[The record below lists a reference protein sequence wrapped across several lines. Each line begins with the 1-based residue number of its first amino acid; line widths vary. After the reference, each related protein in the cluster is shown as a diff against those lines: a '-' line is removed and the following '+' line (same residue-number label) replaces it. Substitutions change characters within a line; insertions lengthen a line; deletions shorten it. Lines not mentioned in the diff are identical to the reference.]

1 MAAATA
7 HNYACVILCRGC
19 SAKVTNTTTTDK
31 KNKTKKEFREHKQ
44 NIKYKINSC
53 AVLK

>member
-19 SAKVTNTTTTDK
+19 SAKVTNTTTDK
-31 KNKTKKEFREHKQ
+31 KKQEFREHKQ
-44 NIKYKINSC
+44 NKLNTKLI
-53 AVLK
+53 VVPF